1 MRVWIVTNT
10 ELGWDCIVDVFN
22 ADDISKEELE
32 ARYPRSRAYVVH
44 WGPHKVLSE
53 IETDE

>member
-10 ELGWDCIVDVFN
+10 DLGWDCIVEVYN
-22 ADDISKEELE
+22 ADDISREELE
-32 ARYPRSRAYVVH
+32 TRYPRDRSYVVH

-53 IETDE
+53 VEDE

>member
-22 ADDISKEELE
+22 AADISKEELE

-44 WGPHKVLSE
+44 WGPHRVLTE